1 MAQST
6 NDDELCLTALSRH
19 EEKEARVE
27 VDRAAALR
35 RAEQRKL
42 CNFCKE
48 PLHGPP
54 GSSASLACGH
64 AYHYFC
70 IVPFRGATVSHFK
83 PLECPGCRLA
93 GVASLVVLTPVKCAE

>member
-1 MAQST
+1 MVQST
-6 NDDELCLTALSRH
+6 NDGELCPTALLRH
-19 EEKEARVE
+19 EEKGARVE

-70 IVPFRGATVSHFK
+70 IVSFREATVSHFK
-83 PLECPGCRLA
+83 PLECPGCRRLA
-93 GVASLVVLTPVKCAE
+93 GVSKKPRQTK